1 MERDTA
7 LTDQDIRT
15 IWPDRKGAGKALAVE
30 DPDKREADVDETD
43 EVDTD
48 TTDTDTDTTDSDSDT
63 TDSDTDQ
70 TDTA

>member
-30 DPDKREADVDETD
+30 EDPDKRDVDETD
-43 EVDTD
+43 EADTD
-48 TTDTDTDTTDSDSDT
+48 TTDTDTTDADSDT